1 MLEWTALAISLISYI
16 NVAMTRHFLIE
27 TEGGAGPNK
36 NGTLEYAA
44 VDGSKTKNEGK

>member
-1 MLEWTALAISLISYI
+1 MLEWSALAIFLISYI

-36 NGTLEYAA
+36 NGILVYAA